1 MWDLVK
7 LGDYLGERE
16 DVDPC
21 RVGIT
26 GESLGGAADDR
37 CQLYSSPILITD
49 SIIKY

>member
-1 MWDLVK
+1 MVK

-26 GESLGGAADDR
+26 GESLGGAADDDAR
-37 CQLYSSPILITD
+37 FIVLLY
-49 SIIKY
+49 